1 MMESSYCTRTEPSSG
16 TLSPE
21 PARLV
26 EVEVAQPEAAEVPEH
41 LQSDAES
48 LGLRSRAQRRR
59 ELLNRVFGRHYFAE
73 DGAIPL
79 AEGDGDC
86 LVPGLLAVE
95 EHVGEKHAHL
105 AHVDLID
112 ERVKG
117 EVHRLHGIHVVREHT
132 LPIGRHV
139 HARVGDRRLHDVE
152 GGDSASRVEDGS
164 DAHEREL
171 VALMVE
177 AHGDDPV
184 RAIAFHVEKTAR
196 VLR

>member
-1 MMESSYCTRTEPSSG
+1 MQSRLPKGMVIA
-16 TLSPE
+16 LSP
-21 PARLV
+21 
-26 EVEVAQPEAAEVPEH
+26 
-41 LQSDAES
+41 
-48 LGLRSRAQRRR
+48 
-59 ELLNRVFGRHYFAE
+59 
-73 DGAIPL
+73 
-79 AEGDGDC
+79 
-86 LVPGLLAVE
+86 VE

-117 EVHRLHGIHVVREHT
+117 EVHRLHGIHGVCEHA

-164 DAHEREL
+164 DAHGREL

-177 AHGDDPV
+177 AHGDDPA